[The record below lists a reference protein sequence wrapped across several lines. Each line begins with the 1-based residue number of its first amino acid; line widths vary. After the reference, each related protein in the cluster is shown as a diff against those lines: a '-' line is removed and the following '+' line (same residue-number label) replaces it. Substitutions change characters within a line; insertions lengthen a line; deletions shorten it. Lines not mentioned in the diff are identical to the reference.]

1 VSAATDAI
9 DAAIEEQA
17 AAGIQSASADGQSV
31 SAIPLKDLLDARD
44 RVAARESGAAAH
56 RGLRFSKLRPPGAV

>member
-17 AAGIQSASADGQSV
+17 AAGIQSASADGQLV

-44 RVAARESGAAAH
+44 RIAAREAAAQPH
-56 RGLRFSKLRPPGAV
+56 FGIRTVRLVPRGTV